1 MNKKLLLASLV
12 IVGGLFYGGCAA
24 TQQPLYNVENSPV
37 QTFNGKKLTT
47 AQVEKA
53 ILQAGV
59 QRNWRMQKVKDG
71 LITGT
76 LALRTHVAIV
86 DIKYNTSSY
95 SITYKNSTDLGY
107 DGINIH
113 KNYNSWIR
121 NLDNSIQL
129 YLSTN

>member
-1 MNKKLLLASLV
+1 MKKKLLLASLV
-12 IVGGLFYGGCAA
+12 IAGGLFYGGCSA
-24 TQQPLYNVENSPV
+24 TQQPLYNVQNSPV
-37 QTFNGKKLTT
+37 QTFDGKKLTT

-76 LALRTHVAIV
+76 LALRTHVAVV
-86 DIKYNTSSY
+86 DIKYSATAY
-95 SITYKNSTDLGY
+95 SITYKNSTDLDY
-107 DGINIH
+107 DGTNIH